1 MAVDLFADPFQ
12 ERLAMQVR
20 APLQLLGGRFQFE
33 SNSSRLLQLVDRA
46 FGGLPPHRLRATVP
60 QLRVRLLQTS
70 SKSKPKSR
78 QSRVAPPMLQMMSGA
93 GLLGGAT
100 SSSSLVMVAP
110 AERAALVTVS
120 SDMQRF
126 PYHTRY
132 ELIEFAVYTLA
143 ARVQSLVPLHAA
155 CVGNNRRG
163 LLLLGPSGSGKST
176 VALQCLLQGLDF
188 LAEDAVFV
196 EPNSMLATGIPNFMH
211 VRADA
216 LRWVERTRDAEAIRN
231 SPVISRRSGVK
242 KFEVDLRG
250 GHYQL
255 ARTPLELGAIVFL
268 SAAQA
273 VGGSLLNPLSKPELL
288 RRLTAAQAYAA
299 NQPGWAPFRRNIS
312 HLKAFELRRGRH
324 PLEAVAALRQVL

>member
-1 MAVDLFADPFQ
+1 
-12 ERLAMQVR
+12 
-20 APLQLLGGRFQFE
+20 
-33 SNSSRLLQLVDRA
+33 
-46 FGGLPPHRLRATVP
+46 
-60 QLRVRLLQTS
+60 
-70 SKSKPKSR
+70 
-78 QSRVAPPMLQMMSGA
+78 
-93 GLLGGAT
+93 
-100 SSSSLVMVAP
+100 
-110 AERAALVTVS
+110 
-120 SDMQRF
+120 MQRF